1 MERKITNILVGYDNS
16 PSSSVALEKAAEIA
30 KKTSARL
37 NVVYVEIA
45 GHFPDGE
52 SAEAHVAREIAPSGL
67 SFQMY
72 IRQGKPYAE
81 IVKVSKE
88 IGADL
93 VLIGT
98 HGHSGFMASW
108 IGTTAFRVVSSCE
121 CPVITVPESAK
132 GKSFTDILVPLDST
146 PETRQKLSYASLI
159 ARTCHSTCHILG
171 VSSDKDQ
178 DTQNH
183 LHVYSRQASEYLDK
197 QQLKW
202 TSEVMAGVKVA
213 DACMT
218 KAEEKGCGMILMMK
232 ETESA
237 GIFMGTVAQQLV
249 NHASVPVMAI
259 PNAHME
265 GAGGWGGY

>member
-1 MERKITNILVGYDNS
+1 MEIKITNILVGYDNS
-16 PSSSVALEKAAEIA
+16 PSASVALEKAAEIA

-52 SAEAHVAREIAPSGL
+52 SAEAHVAREIAPFGL
-67 SFQMY
+67 SFDMHV
-72 IRQGKPYAE
+72 RQGKPFNE
-81 IVKVSKE
+81 IVRTSKE

-98 HGHSGFMASW
+98 HGHSGFMANW
-108 IGTTAFRVVSSCE
+108 IGSTAFRVVSSCE

-132 GKSFTDILVPLDST
+132 GKSFAHILVPMDST

-159 ARTCHSTCHILG
+159 AHTCDSTCHVLG

-183 LHVYSRQASEYLDK
+183 LHVYARQAADYLDTQK
-197 QQLKW
+197 IRW

-213 DACMT
+213 DACMS

-237 GIFMGTVAQQLV
+237 GLFMGTVAQQLV

-259 PNAHME
+259 PNIHVE
-265 GAGGWGGY
+265 GSGGWGGY